1 MKSAIIS
8 SLVLLLCVSAVF
20 SAVTT
25 RKSKTKE
32 DWGSGSWD
40 AGFSVP
46 GILIAKGTGAFVQEG
61 KGTFVAPKLFVPVT
75 NAEKLGWT
83 FTMSGALGNNLKQ
96 VMIADGAQYYLP
108 YRFISSAV
116 KYTNPDGYKFI
127 SFSVT
132 NDNKDHFNI
141 KVNLPYKMMGWYITD
156 EEGTKII
163 NQLGARRNEHQGNIH
178 SVKSKA
184 TTASSDYMINK
195 PLLDAANASGSN
207 IDAAKK
213 GAEAKLV
220 AILGEIK
227 ATSVSKATV
236 EKTMTALNEKKL
248 QQETVVNTNNQKA
261 ISMNSEKT
269 AINESLKSLSGSA
282 TEQEAGKIRL
292 EGIVTVALT
301 DLEAA
306 LDKLKKESATR
317 NTQIDAAKSAVVALD
332 ARLFSTQ
339 LNMVY
344 P

>member
-20 SAVTT
+20 SAITI

-40 AGFSVP
+40 QGFNVP
-46 GILIAKGTGAFVQEG
+46 GILIAKGTGALVQEG
-61 KGTFVAPKLFVPVT
+61 KGTFYAPKLFTPVT

-83 FTMSGALGNNLKQ
+83 FTMTGTLGANLKQ
-96 VMIADGAQYYLP
+96 VMIADGAQYYIP

-132 NDNKDHFNI
+132 NDNKDSFNI
-141 KVNLPYKMMGWYITD
+141 KVNLPYKMLGWYITD

-163 NQLGARRNEHQGNIH
+163 NQLGARKNEHQGNIH

-195 PLLDAANASGSN
+195 PLLDAANATGSN
-207 IDAAKK
+207 LDAAKK
-213 GAEAKLV
+213 DAEAKLV
-220 AILGEIK
+220 AILASIK
-227 ATSVSKATV
+227 ETMASKATV
-236 EKTMTALNEKKL
+236 ETAMAALNEKRL
-248 QQETVVNTNNQKA
+248 NQENIANTNNQKA
-261 ISMNSEKT
+261 MIMNSSKS
-269 AINESLKSLSGSA
+269 AINESLKSLGGSA
-282 TEQEAGKIRL
+282 TEQEAGRIRL
-292 EGIVTVALT
+292 EGIVAVAMT
-301 DLEAA
+301 DLDAA
-306 LDKLKKESATR
+306 LNKLKEEAVTR
-317 NTQIDAAKSAVVALD
+317 DTQIDAAKSAVVAQD